1 MTRTGC
7 SSNDNRDT
15 KAGRASLA
23 TLSAHLGLSKASISR
38 VLSRAPA
45 AQSIPKATQDRIL
58 AAAESLNYRPNLL
71 ARSLRRGRSMT
82 VGVLVPELS
91 EGYATLVLAGLEE
104 TLSAAGYA
112 MTLVT
117 HHHQQAMLTDLHHI
131 VMERAVDGIIAV
143 DTSLPVI
150 NATPTVTVS
159 CPDPHDGVTNIVLDH
174 DRAAELA
181 LGHLHALGHRQIA
194 IIKGQPF
201 SSDTEI
207 RWRSIQTAADRLS
220 LTLHPELVVQ
230 MEENLATDEPG
241 LLATERLLAT
251 GAAFTAIFAFND
263 ISAIGAMRALHAAG
277 RRVPEDVSVVGFDDV
292 TLAAYHRPAL
302 TTVRQPLRHMGA
314 LAAQSLLRSFSAG
327 GAHNESTCVVV
338 EPLFIVRS
346 STAEVC
352 RERA

>member
-1 MTRTGC
+1 MTHPN
-7 SSNDNRDT
+7 SSPGTSRQT
-15 KAGRASLA
+15 KAERASLA

-38 VLSRAPA
+38 VLSRSPA

-58 AAAESLNYRPNLL
+58 AAAQSLNYRPNLL

-131 VMERAVDGIIAV
+131 VMERAVDGIVAV

-150 NATPTVTVS
+150 NDTPTVTVS

-181 LGHLHALGHRQIA
+181 LSHLHALGHRQIA

-207 RWRSIQTAADRLS
+207 RWNAIQTAAERLQ

-230 MEENLATDEPG
+230 MQENLATDEPG
-241 LLATERLLAT
+241 FRATQRLFAT
-251 GAAFTAIFAFND
+251 TARFTAIFAFND
-263 ISAIGAMRALHAAG
+263 ISAIGAIRALHAAG
-277 RRVPEDVSVVGFDDV
+277 RQVPEHVSVVGFDDV

-314 LAAQSLLRSFSAG
+314 LAAQSLLRSFS
-327 GAHNESTCVVV
+327 GADSHGESTCVVV
-338 EPLFIVRS
+338 DPLFVIRN
-346 STAEVC
+346 STAQ
-352 RERA
+352 ASQ

>member
-1 MTRTGC
+1 MAHPGTSPNKSRE
-7 SSNDNRDT
+7 D
-15 KAGRASLA
+15 KVGRASLA

-58 AAAESLNYRPNLL
+58 AAAQSLNYRPNLL

-117 HHHQQAMLTDLHHI
+117 HHHQQAMLADLHHV
-131 VMERAVDGIIAV
+131 VMERAVDGIVAV
-143 DTSLPVI
+143 DTNLPVI
-150 NATPTVTVS
+150 NDTPTVTVS

-207 RWRSIQTAADRLS
+207 RWKAIQTAADRLR
-220 LTLHPELVVQ
+220 LTLHPALVVQ

-241 LLATERLLAT
+241 FLATQRLLAT
-251 GAAFTAIFAFND
+251 GASFTAIFAFND
-263 ISAIGAMRALHAAG
+263 ISAIGAIRALTAAELN
-277 RRVPEDVSVVGFDDV
+277 VPGHISVVGFDDV

-302 TTVRQPLRHMGA
+302 TTVRQPLRHMGT
-314 LAAQSLLRSFSAG
+314 LAAQSLLRSFSG
-327 GAHNESTCVVV
+327 GDSGNESTCVVV

-346 STAEVC
+346 STAEASTQ
-352 RERA
+352 RA